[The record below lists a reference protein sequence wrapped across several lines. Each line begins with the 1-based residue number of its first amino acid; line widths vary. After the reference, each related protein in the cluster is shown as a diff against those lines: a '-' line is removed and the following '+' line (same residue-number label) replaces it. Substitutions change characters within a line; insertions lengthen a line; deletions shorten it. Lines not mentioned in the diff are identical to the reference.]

1 MDRSL
6 CLLAPNPNLTPARP
20 FPPCCPTHS
29 RNVLSVAGAQCR
41 APVASQRPRWA
52 CASGRSSPSKPH
64 ASAIIARN
72 SFHLPSR
79 GFSREQRALR
89 FEPTAEKWGIRWGLK
104 ICRDSERLRLLRGSK
119 TKGYARYAAGQSD
132 HQFIEY
138 RSHILRDGRGT
149 AMTLMTR
156 WLLLLGFAPLCVANE
171 RLHKYNVGERVNLWV
186 NRVGPYHNPQEV
198 SATCASNLCTSHVIS
213 MSISPSKTYNY
224 YKLPFCHPDLGL
236 EAKKKSLTIGETLE
250 GHDLTNSGYEIHFA
264 RALSPRASRELCPS
278 HARNITAQRTCKPPR
293 AAP

>member
-1 MDRSL
+1 
-6 CLLAPNPNLTPARP
+6 
-20 FPPCCPTHS
+20 
-29 RNVLSVAGAQCR
+29 
-41 APVASQRPRWA
+41 
-52 CASGRSSPSKPH
+52 
-64 ASAIIARN
+64 
-72 SFHLPSR
+72 
-79 GFSREQRALR
+79 
-89 FEPTAEKWGIRWGLK
+89 
-104 ICRDSERLRLLRGSK
+104 
-119 TKGYARYAAGQSD
+119 
-132 HQFIEY
+132 
-138 RSHILRDGRGT
+138 
-149 AMTLMTR
+149 MTLMTR